1 MLNVAAMTARTR
13 ALGPGLRSV
22 LWVQG
27 CPFHCA
33 GCIAEEWIPQ
43 REAELMTPADAAARL
58 TADPEVD
65 GVTFSGGE
73 PMLQAAALAETI
85 AVVRRDRDVS
95 LICFTGYRLEALR
108 ERPPG
113 PGVADLLAAVDV
125 LIDGLYVAARD
136 DGLGMRGSANQR
148 IHHLTDRLRDSGY
161 DFGGRPRT
169 TELQFAGDDL
179 LLVGVPDPLT
189 AAVFGPRSTHRPG
202 SAT

>member
-27 CPFHCA
+27 CPFRCT
-33 GCIAEEWIPQ
+33 GCIAEEWIPL

-85 AVVRRDRDVS
+85 AIVRRRRDVS
-95 LICFTGYRLEALR
+95 LICFTGYRLEVLR
-108 ERPPG
+108 ERPPAR
-113 PGVADLLAAVDV
+113 GVGELLAAVDV
-125 LIDGLYVAARD
+125 LVDGLYVPARD
-136 DGLGMRGSANQR
+136 DGLGMRGSTNQR
-148 IHHLTDRLRDSGY
+148 IHHLTGRLRESGH
-161 DFGGRPRT
+161 DLEHRRRT

-189 AAVFGPRSTHRPG
+189 AAVFGPRSTDRPG
-202 SAT
+202 SAQ